1 MPLERSKKPWG
12 TEIERKKFV
21 IYANDINLL
30 GENIHTVMKNTEHL
44 FVTSKEAGLEGKT
57 EKKR

>member
-1 MPLERSKKPWG
+1 M
-12 TEIERKKFV
+12 

-44 FVTSKEAGLEGKT
+44 FVTSKEAGLDGKT